1 MDTPKVEPLDLEF
14 EEAWKVYSRFIAL
27 VNRPRLQKARDGLY
41 CLPAEHGKFLDLF
54 KTRDDPVYSRSTN
67 GRIKTRK
74 EVAKFA
80 MLFSPEPRSERAF
93 AELHLT
99 WEAYNA
105 KFKEE
110 VKKVSAL
117 AKKLYEVA
125 KPIMEKWEKK
135 VATYDPEKVPLTER
149 ESFLEKLRS
158 QVINPWNDRVLNKK
172 LETIPT
178 LCLACGRP
186 VFGRARNRHKRQPAL
201 WCTREC
207 AVYWNLWLSVP
218 GVTWKDTERM
228 RKALRKLKKP

>member
-1 MDTPKVEPLDLEF
+1 MDPPKVEPLDLEF

-27 VNRPRLQKARDGLY
+27 MNRPRLQKAGDGLY
-41 CLPAEHGKFLDLF
+41 YLPAEHAKFLDLF
-54 KTRDDPVYSRSTN
+54 KTRDDRVYERLRN

-74 EVAKFA
+74 EVAQFA
-80 MLFSPEPRSERAF
+80 MLFPLGQRSKRAF

-135 VATYDPEKVPLTER
+135 VATYDPEKVPRTER
-149 ESFLEKLRS
+149 ERFLEKLRR
-158 QVINPWNDRVLNKK
+158 QVINPWNARVRKM
-172 LETIPT
+172 ETLPT
-178 LCLACGRP
+178 LCRTCGRP

-218 GVTWKDTERM
+218 GVTWKDTERIM
-228 RKALRKLKKP
+228 KALREQEKP